1 MNKLFE
7 WVTKKQQAS
16 ILSLIAQKY
25 SLDLS
30 NENHIKNA
38 KKIELFVSHILLYF
52 YFPHSHK
59 SKVWRIRKVERKLYS
74 N

>member
-1 MNKLFE
+1 MNKLVE

-25 SLDLS
+25 SLNLN

-38 KKIELFVSHILLYF
+38 KKIELFVSTHPALFSLSSLSQIKEI
-52 YFPHSHK
+52 PNQK
-59 SKVWRIRKVERKLYS
+59 S
-74 N
+74 